1 MVQETPRIQIIKEI
15 ILPYKTNGIIQGY
28 FKGFSI
34 NLIKGPLANAVSFTT
49 RDYLKKFSSKE
60 F

>member
-1 MVQETPRIQIIKEI
+1 MIA
-15 ILPYKTNGIIQGY
+15 PYKSSGFIKGY

-49 RDYLKKFSSKE
+49 WDYLKKFSSKE